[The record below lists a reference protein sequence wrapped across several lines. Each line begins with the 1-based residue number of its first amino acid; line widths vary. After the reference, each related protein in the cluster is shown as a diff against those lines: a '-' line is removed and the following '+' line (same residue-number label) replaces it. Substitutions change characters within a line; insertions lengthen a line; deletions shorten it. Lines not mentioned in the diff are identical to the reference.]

1 MTIVNGL
8 KAKIIF
14 LDDLDRKDEVE
25 RNKELEAEWEKRKKR
40 KGERTMKTFIRIVS
54 GKNGAEVEEK
64 VNGIAQEQGV
74 EIVTANSFMWQ
85 GVIYTTV
92 TFADNPIEKLA
103 KSMSAVAK
111 ATKAERASAKKEVE

>member
-1 MTIVNGL
+1 
-8 KAKIIF
+8 
-14 LDDLDRKDEVE
+14 
-25 RNKELEAEWEKRKKR
+25 
-40 KGERTMKTFIRIVS
+40 MKTFIRIVS

-64 VNGIAQEQGV
+64 VNGIAKEQGV
-74 EIVTANSFMWQ
+74 EIVNANSFMWQ

-111 ATKAERASAKKEVE
+111 ATKAERAKKECAE